1 MAYTKTDWENLP
13 STNTPLN
20 RTNLSKIENEL
31 KFLDD
36 NAIQEQRKQFKWQLY
51 KICEWD
57 NDLL

>member
-1 MAYTKTDWENLP
+1 MAYSKTNWENLP

-36 NAIQEQRKQFKWQLY
+36 NAIQEQRK
-51 KICEWD
+51 
-57 NDLL
+57 